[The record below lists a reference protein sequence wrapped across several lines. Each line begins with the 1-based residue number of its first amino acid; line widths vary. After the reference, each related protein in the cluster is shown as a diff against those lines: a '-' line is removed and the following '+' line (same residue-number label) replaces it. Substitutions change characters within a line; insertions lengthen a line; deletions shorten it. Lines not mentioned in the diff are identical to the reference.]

1 MRFLSPALALALLA
15 VPATPAA
22 AQFADQMALEAA
34 VRALHPGPGTAVFV
48 SPIMVAPEVNG
59 RNGRVRINEENLE
72 TLRTRFNVEVID
84 PGDAVTCENTALP
97 ETCSIKGGGVIF
109 QFFMPKPV
117 ENGVLAM
124 SVLLLKDGAG
134 QNGQIGREWWN
145 VALVKDPDLGWKVV
159 EHELAETAD
168 GPW

>member
-1 MRFLSPALALALLA
+1 MRFLSPALALVLLA

-22 AQFADQMALEAA
+22 AQFTDQFALEAA
-34 VRALHPGPGTAVFV
+34 VRTLHPGPGIAVFI

-59 RNGRVRINEENLE
+59 RVRINEDNLE
-72 TLRTRFNVEVID
+72 KLQARFNVEVMD
-84 PGDAVTCENTALP
+84 PGDAVTCQHPTRPA
-97 ETCSIKGGGVIF
+97 TCTIKDGGVIF

-117 ENGVLAM
+117 QNGVLGL
-124 SVLLLKDGAG
+124 SILLLKDGAG

-145 VALVKDPDLGWKVV
+145 VALVEDPDEGWTVV